1 MINTLKSNIGK
12 KPIICKD
19 ITILKNKNYFLI
31 KGKNG
36 LLKILQASL
45 FTYTINKE
53 DLQIFFSPN
62 CDIAVSSLYSS
73 IWGTYRTLFY
83 KAVLGVQQGYKQ
95 QVELVGIGFK
105 GLLDKNN
112 VVLKL
117 GKSHEII
124 VKNPDNVN
132 VRFVT
137 SNLLLL
143 RSINLQNV
151 RQFAFQLYKLKK
163 PDPYKGKGIKIPNVI
178 VYRKEGKKQK

>member
-1 MINTLKSNIGK
+1 MITLLKSNVGK
-12 KPIICKD
+12 KPIICTD
-19 ITILKNKNYFLI
+19 VTILKNTNFFLV
-31 KGKNG
+31 KGKYG
-36 LLKILQASL
+36 LLKIVQASL
-45 FTYTINKE
+45 FTYTINKG
-53 DLQIFFSPN
+53 DAQISFSPN
-62 CDIAVSSLYSS
+62 RNVTASSLYSS

-105 GLLDKNN
+105 GLLDNN
-112 VVLKL
+112 NLVLKL
-117 GKSHEII
+117 GKSHEVI
-124 VKNPDNVN
+124 VTKPTNVT

-143 RSINLQNV
+143 RSINIQSV

-178 VYRKEGKKQK
+178 IYRKEGKKQK